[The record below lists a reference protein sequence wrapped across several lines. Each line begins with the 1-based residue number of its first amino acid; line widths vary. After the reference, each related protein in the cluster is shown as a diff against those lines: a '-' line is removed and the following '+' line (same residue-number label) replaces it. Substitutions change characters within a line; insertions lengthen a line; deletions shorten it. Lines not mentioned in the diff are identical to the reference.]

1 MDQSS
6 SSDRP
11 GETDPKSSAPAP
23 VPADADSALAHR
35 LKEAREARQLTQKG
49 VATRSKW
56 ADPEGKGI
64 SRTALIGYEAG
75 TSRPGARELRI
86 LSQTL
91 VISPNKLLFGTET
104 PLTTSHAALET
115 LTGERGRMLRGA
127 VEVAFVIAALKGHE
141 RDALLSLALSLA
153 GRQLGDVR
161 LSGLRT
167 LANLVAPEVGLALK
181 GMLEDEVDIADLTL
195 EQLAEKVSRTVD
207 GNVGTNLK
215 LNDAQDIR
223 GEWLYPDPDDKHI
236 KS

>member
-1 MDQSS
+1 M
-6 SSDRP
+6 
-11 GETDPKSSAPAP
+11 
-23 VPADADSALAHR
+23 PADADSALAHR